1 MPNPNWVYYV
11 DRKTPAATK
20 IQRAW
25 RRKQERSQVGS
36 SRLVGPR
43 LTFTKLPPEMK
54 AMIMEKLKPKKKVKG
69 VVVSPRTAKEDK
81 FRMTSWA
88 EWESAVEALKRGASK
103 GRGRRNKG

>member
-25 RRKQERSQVGS
+25 RRRQSQVGS
-36 SRLVGPR
+36 SRLVRPR

-54 AMIMEKLKPKKKVKG
+54 TMILEKLKPKKKVKG
-69 VVVSPRTAKEDK
+69 EVVDPKTAKEDK

>member
-1 MPNPNWVYYV
+1 MPNPNWVFYV

-25 RRKQERSQVGS
+25 RRRQERSQVGS
-36 SRLVGPR
+36 SRLVRPR
-43 LTFTKLPPEMK
+43 MTFTKLPPEMK
-54 AMIMEKLKPKKKVKG
+54 TMIMEKLKPRKKVKG
-69 VVVSPRTAKEDK
+69 EVVDPKTAKEDK

-103 GRGRRNKG
+103 GRGRRKKG